1 MHRNLP
7 DILNMEDGQ
16 MQVIETKEELRRVVN
31 SARQSNHSIGFVPT
45 MGYLHEGHLSLMRR
59 ARQENDLVVT
69 SVFVNPTQFGPR
81 EDLDTYPQDDGR
93 DKELMLKEKVDI
105 AFFPTVAQLYPDGYS
120 TYVEVKGSL
129 TQGLCGRSRPRF
141 FRGVTTI
148 VAKLFHMVTPD
159 RAYFGAKDAQQSV
172 VVQQMVKDLDFDL
185 EIVVC
190 PTVREADGL
199 AMSSRNSYLS
209 HRHRTDAVVI
219 SKSLGSARQMIADGE
234 RNAHSVYQSIKG
246 RIEKVPDAIIDYIAV
261 VDAMTLA
268 DLKTLEGE
276 ILIAVAIKLGGTRL
290 IDNIRIAL

>member
-1 MHRNLP
+1 
-7 DILNMEDGQ
+7 
-16 MQVIETKEELRRVVN
+16 MQIIETKEALRHVVN
-31 SARQSNHSIGFVPT
+31 SARRSNHAIGFVPT

-69 SVFVNPTQFGPR
+69 SVFVNPAQFGPR
-81 EDLDTYPQDDGR
+81 EDLDTYPRDDAR

-209 HRHRTDAVVI
+209 PRHRTDAVVI
-219 SKSLGSARQMIADGE
+219 SKSLGSARQMIAGGE
-234 RNAHSVYQSIKG
+234 RNAHRVYQSIKG
-246 RIEKVPDAIIDYIAV
+246 CIEKVPDAIIDYIAV
-261 VDAMTLA
+261 VDAKTLV
-268 DLKTLEGE
+268 DMKTLEGE
-276 ILIAVAIKLGGTRL
+276 ILIAIAIKLGGTRL
-290 IDNIRIAL
+290 IDNIQIAL

>member
-1 MHRNLP
+1 MHRNLS
-7 DILNMEDGQ
+7 DILNVEDGQ

-69 SVFVNPTQFGPR
+69 SVFVNPAQFGPR

-209 HRHRTDAVVI
+209 PRHRTDAVVI
-219 SKSLGSARQMIADGE
+219 SKSLESARQMIADGE
-234 RNAHSVYQSIKG
+234 RNAHGVYQSIKG

-261 VDAMTLA
+261 VDAMTLV